1 MILSRSAGD
10 PLLSN
15 SSTLA
20 LLSNQAVLDVQ
31 TTSKSPCT
39 RNPSRPVAA
48 APRTLPR
55 IPLPMWLTDHAAAV
69 FDKPLP
75 SPLRALERALERTRP
90 PTHTLPHKQ
99 HTAALFTG
107 GAGASVLRG
116 CVPPPF

>member
-75 SPLRALERALERTRP
+75 EVFRGLFVAFLLRNQVEPQRKVNDEMPRYP
-90 PTHTLPHKQ
+90 
-99 HTAALFTG
+99 
-107 GAGASVLRG
+107 
-116 CVPPPF
+116 